1 MYEDMIATN
10 PKYAQVAAFGNWG
23 SAEDAVYSNWE
34 EKDFDIPS
42 IKARDD
48 LKFVF
53 GLDFGFSVSYNAFVA
68 AAIEPMTKTM
78 WIYDELY
85 FKGKTNVD
93 IAKTIIAA
101 GYGREEI
108 WADCQE
114 GKSIKEL
121 QDGFIEMHDEG
132 NGIEVP
138 TRYILPRI
146 RAAIKGPDS
155 VRVGIAKVNEFHIF
169 VHPSCV
175 NMITEFTNYSY
186 SRDKDGRLTDKPE
199 KDYDHL
205 CLVGDTMILTESGQV
220 PLRDIRPGVQ
230 VQSHLGL
237 RKVMAWAKT
246 GENVPVLTLRLSDGT
261 ELTGTPDHP
270 IVTIEGDKCLKDISK
285 GDRVIQ
291 WVEPANI
298 PGKQYGSMD
307 LNGTGS
313 SMLQIRTPDY
323 TITEGVQNYI
333 DMSGKNTM
341 DQFQKDTTS
350 ITSTEIQETTI
361 SQTSCSSHQPN
372 TERCIPLQ
380 KRKLRSVLPASLNS
394 RIRPRCGTPRP
405 KGTNGTSNMLEIISG
420 QSGISNVN
428 NVERS
433 SKLKTTDT
441 IDSVPM
447 LASQNGAETPASITR
462 SEFVQSV
469 VKNSQSADTPRQ
481 GPVLVSVEDVWSSGT
496 ADVYSI
502 EVEEAHDY
510 YANHILS
517 VNCDALRYAITGEFQ
532 RGHGAVVEAR
542 GGAFGHPRLGAT
554 TTPDDEPVNTFKHV
568 PYVDATGPADAAPP
582 RKKCVRVFSSVK
594 YDDNGYSDIMYDRPW
609 RGF

>member
-146 RAAIKGPDS
+146 RSAIKGPDS

-175 NMITEFTNYSY
+175 NMITELTNYSY

-205 CLVGDTMILTESGQV
+205 C
-220 PLRDIRPGVQ
+220 
-230 VQSHLGL
+230 
-237 RKVMAWAKT
+237 
-246 GENVPVLTLRLSDGT
+246 
-261 ELTGTPDHP
+261 
-270 IVTIEGDKCLKDISK
+270 
-285 GDRVIQ
+285 
-291 WVEPANI
+291 
-298 PGKQYGSMD
+298 
-307 LNGTGS
+307 
-313 SMLQIRTPDY
+313 
-323 TITEGVQNYI
+323 
-333 DMSGKNTM
+333 
-341 DQFQKDTTS
+341 
-350 ITSTEIQETTI
+350 
-361 SQTSCSSHQPN
+361 
-372 TERCIPLQ
+372 
-380 KRKLRSVLPASLNS
+380 
-394 RIRPRCGTPRP
+394 
-405 KGTNGTSNMLEIISG
+405 
-420 QSGISNVN
+420 
-428 NVERS
+428 
-433 SKLKTTDT
+433 
-441 IDSVPM
+441 
-447 LASQNGAETPASITR
+447 
-462 SEFVQSV
+462 
-469 VKNSQSADTPRQ
+469 
-481 GPVLVSVEDVWSSGT
+481 
-496 ADVYSI
+496 
-502 EVEEAHDY
+502 
-510 YANHILS
+510 
-517 VNCDALRYAITGEFQ
+517 DALRYAITGEFQ
-532 RGHGAVVEAR
+532 KGHGAVVEAR
-542 GGAFGHPRLGAT
+542 GGAFGHPRIGAT
-554 TTPDDEPVNTFKHV
+554 TSPDDEPVNTFKHV

-594 YDDNGYSDIMYDRPW
+594 YDDNGYSDILYDRPW